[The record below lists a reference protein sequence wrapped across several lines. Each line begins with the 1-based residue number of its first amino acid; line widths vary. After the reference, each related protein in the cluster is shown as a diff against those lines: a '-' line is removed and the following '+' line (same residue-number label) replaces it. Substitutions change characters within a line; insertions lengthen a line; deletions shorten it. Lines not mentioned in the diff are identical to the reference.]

1 MFKFMQG
8 RLSSLMPRLF
18 VFTKFVI
25 IITTVLVDSI
35 IIITIISQ
43 LLLFIVTLYKLQ
55 YMTYGTV
62 GECLSFRRG
71 STCCEK

>member
-8 RLSSLMPRLF
+8 HLSSLMPGLF
-18 VFTKFVI
+18 VITKFVII

-35 IIITIISQ
+35 IITIISQ
-43 LLLFIVTLYKLQ
+43 LLLFIITLYKLQ

-62 GECLSFRRG
+62 GDSFRKG